1 MTRRTFSFCS
11 VLFLFQL
18 FYHIPKERACWIFEA
33 PTRTEETHHTTEV
46 SSSSS
51 PVLSLHHHRRDSASH
66 TSVVR
71 VTKSR
76 CFPFDDDH
84 PVVNDDVNDDD
95 DFDERGFGTT
105 GGIGHMHH
113 L

>member
-1 MTRRTFSFCS
+1 MCRRPRR
-11 VLFLFQL
+11 
-18 FYHIPKERACWIFEA
+18 IIIIAKEGGLEGLKKG
-33 PTRTEETHHTTEV
+33 V
-46 SSSSS
+46 
-51 PVLSLHHHRRDSASH
+51 V
-66 TSVVR
+66 VVR

>member
-1 MTRRTFSFCS
+1 MANALDSLNVNVGESPLSARGNVRSTVTESAHSTRRNTSD
-11 VLFLFQL
+11 
-18 FYHIPKERACWIFEA
+18 A
-33 PTRTEETHHTTEV
+33 
-46 SSSSS
+46 
-51 PVLSLHHHRRDSASH
+51 RDAKKGVV
-66 TSVVR
+66 VVR